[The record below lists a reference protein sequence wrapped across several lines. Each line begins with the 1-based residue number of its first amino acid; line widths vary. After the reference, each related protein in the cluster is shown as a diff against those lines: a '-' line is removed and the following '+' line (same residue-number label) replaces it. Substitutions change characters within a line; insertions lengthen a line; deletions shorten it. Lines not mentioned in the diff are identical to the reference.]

1 MVNQYALAYA
11 NLLNDLIK
19 QAGEEKPES
28 TNFLAGIASAR
39 EHAIETEK
47 NRIFQ
52 AKLFFERQR
61 VAEEKE
67 KKREI
72 GIEQK
77 QLEAIDEK
85 RNSILKDVDKTYN
98 LSETGTE
105 IQKEMQAMNNFTNIV
120 VENESDLNKFT
131 GIVREYMKSDKNS
144 DINKKFKEIFT
155 SIENNKSKTLFSE
168 GADVNGIVKQLITID
183 NSFLAKHKMTEEEFA
198 DGFRAWIQANDVIK
212 SAGTSL
218 LKEYDVKPSQGIL
231 GVIMNDK
238 IALILQKG
246 GIKQLLK
253 IMAQRT
259 TDKKNSFQKNIEIAK
274 KQLESEVYSGNNES
288 ILFQEAS
295 KKALD
300 DFPIKFENFIGED
313 TESEFDDNREILD
326 MDISTPESEEILKQT
341 IQNNPV
347 YEKVL
352 KKYGEDKTIKI
363 MQKDPALQHKKK
375 VFQEMKRQKE
385 QQNQTNPTE
394 QQNKLDPID
403 EGLKQIQDDS
413 STEPMWNSDSLLKGK

>member
-1 MVNQYALAYA
+1 MVNQYALAYS

-19 QAGEEKPES
+19 QKANEEPES

-39 EHAIETEK
+39 EHAIEAEK
-47 NRIFQ
+47 NRILKINSFFQ
-52 AKLFFERQR
+52 QQKI
-61 VAEEKE
+61 AEEKE
-67 KKREI
+67 KKKEI
-72 GIEQK
+72 GMEQK

-105 IQKEMQAMNNFTNIV
+105 IQKDMQAVNNFTDIV
-120 VENESDLNKFT
+120 SENESALEKFT
-131 GIVREYMKSDKNS
+131 GIVKEYMASDKNS
-144 DINKKFKEIFT
+144 DINKKFKAIFT
-155 SIENNKSKTLFSE
+155 SIEDNKSKTLFSG
-168 GADVNGIVKQLITID
+168 GANVNSIVTQLTTID
-183 NSFLAKHKMTEEEFA
+183 ESFLAKHGMTKEELA
-198 DGFRAWIQANDVIK
+198 DGLRAWIQANDVIK

-218 LKEYDVKPSQGIL
+218 LKEYGVKPSQGIL

-238 IALILQKG
+238 VSLILQEG

-259 TDKKNSFQKNIEIAK
+259 ADKKNSFQKNVEIAK
-274 KQLESEVYSGNNES
+274 KQLESNVYNGSNKS

-295 KKALD
+295 KEALD
-300 DFPIKFENFIGED
+300 DFPIKFENFIGEETQAD
-313 TESEFDDNREILD
+313 FDDNRKILD
-326 MDISTPESEEILKQT
+326 TNISSPEFAEIVKQT

-352 KKYGEDKTIKI
+352 EEYGEAEAIKAI
-363 MQKDPALQHKKK
+363 QEDPSLRHKKR

-403 EGLKQIQDDS
+403 EGLKQIQNDS
-413 STEPMWNSDSLLKGK
+413 STEPIWNSDSLLKGE